1 MVEDNIKDFTINWVI
16 FGLLATCLIAFAITF
31 MYENNPYG
39 LNDGSLEKL
48 TSTDVDLNTRLYSL
62 EGDGD
67 ELLNIT
73 SKTDPE
79 VSQLGSKDSVATAY
93 KMKDSG
99 VSFWTSA
106 KSLIGWVFTGEI
118 GKILLGTF
126 GGLIGFLSVYFII
139 KLIRTGY

>member
-48 TSTDVDLNTRLYSL
+48 TSTNKNLSDRLYSL
-62 EGDGD
+62 EGDSD

-73 SKTDPE
+73 AKTDPE
-79 VSQLGSKDSVATAY
+79 VSQLGSKDSVSTGY

-139 KLIRTGY
+139 KLIRRGD

>member
-1 MVEDNIKDFTINWVI
+1 MTEDNIKDFTINWVI
-16 FGLLATCLIAFAITF
+16 FGLLTTCLIAFAISF
-31 MYENNPYG
+31 MYANNPYG

-48 TSTDVDLNTRLYSL
+48 TSTNTDLNSRLYSI
-62 EGDGD
+62 EGDSD

-106 KSLIGWVFTGEI
+106 KSLIGWVFTGEV
-118 GKILLGTF
+118 GKLLLGVF
-126 GGLIGFLSVYFII
+126 GGLIGFLSVYFIV
-139 KLIRTGY
+139 KFVRTGY